1 MMRCAAM
8 TQAADVNRE
17 PMQVFGDLRSLE
29 ARSLAGPVL
38 EVKVPAGTELVR
50 EGEQIGTFYVI
61 RSGAADLSAD
71 GHVVQTLRPGDC
83 FGEIE
88 PVSPEAQRFG
98 VTATSPMR
106 LLTFSAFGIARLCS
120 AIPSARPRILA
131 SLPHP

>member
-1 MMRCAAM
+1 MVRCEAISR
-8 TQAADVNRE
+8 AADVDPE

-29 ARSLAGPVL
+29 ARSLAGPAL
-38 EVKVPAGTELVR
+38 EVKVPAGTELIR

-71 GHVVQTLRPGDC
+71 GRVVQSLRPGNC
-83 FGEIE
+83 FGEID
-88 PVSPEAQRFG
+88 PVSPEEQRFG

-106 LLTFSAFGIARLCS
+106 LLTFSAFGMARLCS
-120 AIPSARPRILA
+120 AIPSARQRILA

>member
-1 MMRCAAM
+1 MRCAAI
-8 TQAADVNRE
+8 TQAADVDTE

-38 EVKVPAGTELVR
+38 EVKVPAGTELIR

-71 GHVVQTLRPGDC
+71 GRVVQTLQPGNS
-83 FGEIE
+83 FGEID
-88 PVSPEAQRFG
+88 PVSPAVQQFG

-120 AIPSARPRILA
+120 AIPSARQRILA
-131 SLPHP
+131 SLPQP